1 MSRGSAQAPQRRP
14 AENSGV
20 TPESPETGG
29 KSPPS
34 PDPALAVNAA
44 AMNAPASPVM
54 KPWVEGIAPY
64 VPGKSA
70 LGSRPVVAKLSSNE
84 NPFGASPLAIA
95 AMTAVL
101 GKTHLYPDPASTALR
116 EAIGALHGLEP
127 ERIICGTG
135 SDELIHLVAGAYAG
149 LGDEVLYVRHGF
161 AVYDIAARRV
171 GATPV
176 IAPDL
181 DYTCDVD
188 AVLAAVTPRTRVVF
202 LANPNNPTGTIIP
215 ASEVRRLHAGLP
227 ADCVFALDC
236 AYAEFATGEYEDGLQ
251 LARDHANVVALRTF
265 SKIYGLAAQRIGW
278 AYAQPALIEALHRIR
293 APFNVPTTGQA
304 GAVAALADQAFITMV
319 REHTLHWRTWLAGEI
334 AALGNAGLRA
344 IPSAAN
350 FVLVEFPES
359 GPCTAAAANEALL
372 ADGIIA
378 RYLAV
383 QAMPRCIRI
392 SIGTEAETRAAA
404 ASLRAFVERAA

>member
-1 MSRGSAQAPQRRP
+1 MTTLP
-14 AENSGV
+14 
-20 TPESPETGG
+20 
-29 KSPPS
+29 
-34 PDPALAVNAA
+34 L
-44 AMNAPASPVM
+44 M
-54 KPWVEGIAPY
+54 KPWVEAIHAY
-64 VPGKSA
+64 VPGKASLDA
-70 LGSRPVVAKLSSNE
+70 RPVVAKLSSNE
-84 NPFGASPLAIA
+84 NPFGPSPHAVA

-101 GKTHLYPDPASTALR
+101 GNSHLYPDPASTALR
-116 EAIGALHGLEP
+116 EALAAQHGIEADH
-127 ERIICGTG
+127 IICGTG
-135 SDELIHLVAGAYAG
+135 SDELIHLVAGAFAG
-149 LGDEVLYVRHGF
+149 PGDEVIYVRHGF

-176 IAPDL
+176 VADDV

-188 AVLAAVTPRTRVVF
+188 AVLAAVTERTRVVF

-215 ASEVRRLHAGLP
+215 AAEVRRLHAGLRP
-227 ADCVFALDC
+227 DIVFALDA
-236 AYAEFATGEYEDGLQ
+236 AYAEFAEGEYEDGIG
-251 LARDHANVVALRTF
+251 LARAHANVVALRTF

-278 AYAQPALIEALHRIR
+278 GYAQPPLIAAMHRIR

-304 GAVAALADQAFITMV
+304 GAIAALADSDWVEKT
-319 REHTLHWRTWLAGEI
+319 RSHTIQWRQWLTGEI
-334 AALGNAGLRA
+334 EALGNAGLRA

-350 FVLVEFPES
+350 FVLVEFPED
-359 GPCTAAAANEALL
+359 GPLTAAAANAALL

-404 ASLRAFVERAA
+404 ASLRAFVESAAG